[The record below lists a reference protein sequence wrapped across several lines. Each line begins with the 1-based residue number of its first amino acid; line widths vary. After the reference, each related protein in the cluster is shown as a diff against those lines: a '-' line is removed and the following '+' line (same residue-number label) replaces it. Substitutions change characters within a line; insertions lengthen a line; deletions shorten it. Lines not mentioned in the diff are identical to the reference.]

1 MSFISKMKQR
11 QDIVVEELPLEDMQ
25 PENGNNSMN
34 AAAEIK
40 KLLGSLGKKTEEPV
54 NPEINAPVIS
64 DPPPQFIPEPENP
77 EETTVAP
84 EELGGPISR
93 RLTRKKSPPMSM
105 LSNGKGTKTSN
116 LKTR

>member
-1 MSFISKMKQR
+1 
-11 QDIVVEELPLEDMQ
+11 
-25 PENGNNSMN
+25 MN

-64 DPPPQFIPEPENP
+64 DPPPQFIPDLENP

-84 EELGGPISR
+84 EELGGPSEPTR
-93 RLTRKKSPPMSM
+93 EQLEDQLTAYADMWREERAERQRLQYILDEIRVKIMTELGDITESE
-105 LSNGKGTKTSN
+105 NN
-116 LKTR
+116 D